1 MIPTKFQ
8 LLNLEHLH
16 KVFHC
21 IVRVVAFLHQD
32 QSKVIIE
39 FDLISIIL
47 ITSLILTFRIA
58 LMTPDSF
65 CEIIESFVVIIP
77 FIVHYTNFGEQREK
91 CWGGCQFQ
99 AS

>member
-47 ITSLILTFRIA
+47 ITTRVVSYLPF
-58 LMTPDSF
+58 
-65 CEIIESFVVIIP
+65 ESP
-77 FIVHYTNFGEQREK
+77 
-91 CWGGCQFQ
+91 
-99 AS
+99 S